1 MDCSNIHQIIEE
13 ELEFQK
19 NIYFLLEFQKNI
31 YFFIDYAKIFD
42 CCGSQQIM
50 ENSWRYGNTRTP
62 DLSPEKSVSR
72 SRSNS

>member
-13 ELEFQK
+13 ELELQK

-50 ENSWRYGNTRTP
+50 ENS
-62 DLSPEKSVSR
+62 
-72 SRSNS
+72 